1 MHNPDGSVA
10 KGEER
15 DALLKE
21 KQEREGL
28 PPLQAALEILDYLQ
42 PTFFFIENPQT
53 SRMKN
58 YLGQAKHNSSP
69 RIVGSLRDLPNF
81 VVHYCR
87 YGFTYQKATRIW
99 HSGNIV
105 FTPLLC
111 SAKDQ
116 CLARRW
122 NGGKRHPTNLGGPHG
137 ANVYTREAGRVPV
150 SLLLSLFL
158 SLDLGLLPEPEPEPE
173 PESESDDEDPSI
185 IICSACGVKASLDGK
200 HVTGVGVGYDAN
212 FCEYCDE

>member
-1 MHNPDGSVA
+1 MDITQWDFRATLQPGDFDLVWMSPECRSFSHAGGSNMHNPDGSVA

-42 PTFFFIENPQT
+42 PTFFFIENPHT

-122 NGGKRHPTNLGGPHG
+122 SGGRRHPTNLGGPRG

-158 SLDLGLLPEPEPEPE
+158 SLDLGLLLEPE
-173 PESESDDEDPSI
+173 PESE
-185 IICSACGVKASLDGK
+185 
-200 HVTGVGVGYDAN
+200 
-212 FCEYCDE
+212 F